1 MMTAAGQKDQIKKG
15 SVMEYGSKNIMEA
28 EIITKA
34 KLRNPCYQK
43 IVCSIS
49 GGADSDILIDLI
61 VRLDKDKK
69 VKYIFFNTG
78 MEYKATKE
86 HIGYLKEKYQINIE
100 EIKPEKPIPLC
111 CKRYGQPFLSKQIS
125 EWIMRL
131 QKHGFKWED
140 ESFEVLLKKYPKCR
154 AALKWWCNQWDKRK
168 NGKESSYNIAYTPL
182 LKEFMMKYPPDFQI
196 SNKCCHYT
204 KKLLAARY
212 KVKNQIDLS
221 MTGIRKAERGAR
233 QQAYKNC
240 FTADVDGTDEY
251 RPIFWFL
258 KKDKEIYC
266 TENNIKHS
274 DCYTK
279 YGLDRTGCACCPYGK
294 DFEKELEAARK
305 YEPNLFNAAL
315 NVFGK
320 SYEYTKKFYEFR
332 KESNHYEGI

>member
-1 MMTAAGQKDQIKKG
+1 MNKKPDP
-15 SVMEYGSKNIMEA
+15 GSKNIMEA
-28 EIITKA
+28 EIITA
-34 KLRNPCYQK
+34 SKLRNPCYKK

-49 GGADSDILIDLI
+49 GGADSDILLDLI
-61 VRLDKDKK
+61 IRLDEEKK

-86 HIGYLKEKYQINIE
+86 HLQYLKEKYQIEIE
-100 EIKPEKPIPLC
+100 EIKAEKPIPVC
-111 CKRYGQPFLSKQIS
+111 CKKYGQPFLSKQIS

-140 ESFEVLLKKYPKCR
+140 GSFEDLLKKYPKCR
-154 AALKWWCNQWDKRK
+154 AALKWWCNEWPKKK
-168 NGKESSYNIAYTPL
+168 NGKESTYNIAYTPK
-182 LKEFMMKYPPDFQI
+182 LKEFMMKYPPDFSI
-196 SNKCCHYT
+196 SNKCCHFT

-212 KVKNQIDLS
+212 KIKNRIDLS

-266 TENNIKHS
+266 RDNNITHS
-274 DCYTK
+274 ECYTK

-294 DFEKELEAARK
+294 NFEKELEAAKK
-305 YEPNLFNAAL
+305 YEPNLYKAAL

-320 SYEYTKKFYEFR
+320 SYEYTRKYYEFR
-332 KESNHYEGI
+332 KNEERGQNES

>member
-1 MMTAAGQKDQIKKG
+1 MK
-15 SVMEYGSKNIMEA
+15 
-28 EIITKA
+28 
-34 KLRNPCYQK
+34 K

-49 GGADSDILIDLI
+49 GGADSDILLDLI
-61 VRLDKDKK
+61 IRLDEEKK

-86 HIGYLKEKYQINIE
+86 HLQYLKEKYQIEIE
-100 EIKPEKPIPLC
+100 EIKAEKPIPVC
-111 CKRYGQPFLSKQIS
+111 CKKYGQPFLSKQIS

-140 ESFEVLLKKYPKCR
+140 GSFEDLLKKYPKCR
-154 AALKWWCNQWDKRK
+154 AALKWWCNEWPKKK
-168 NGKESSYNIAYTPL
+168 NGKESTYNIAYTPK
-182 LKEFMMKYPPDFQI
+182 LKEFMMKYPPDFSI
-196 SNKCCHYT
+196 SNKCCHFT

-212 KVKNQIDLS
+212 KIKNRIDLS

-266 TENNIKHS
+266 RDNNITHS
-274 DCYTK
+274 ECYTK

-294 DFEKELEAARK
+294 NFEKELEAAKK
-305 YEPNLFNAAL
+305 YEPNLYKAAL

-320 SYEYTKKFYEFR
+320 SYEYTRKYYEFR
-332 KESNHYEGI
+332 KNEERGQNES

>member
-1 MMTAAGQKDQIKKG
+1 MNKG
-15 SVMEYGSKNIMEA
+15 ADPGSKNIMEA
-28 EIITKA
+28 EIITA
-34 KLRNPCYQK
+34 SKLRNPCYER

-49 GGADSDILIDLI
+49 GGADSDVLLDL
-61 VRLDKDKK
+61 VSRLDEEKK

-78 MEYKATKE
+78 MEYEATKQHLE
-86 HIGYLKEKYQINIE
+86 YLKEKYQIEIE
-100 EIKPEKPIPLC
+100 EIRAEKPIPLC
-111 CKRYGQPFLSKQIS
+111 CKKYGQPFLSKQVS

-140 ESFEVLLKKYPKCR
+140 GSFEELLKKYPKCK
-154 AALKWWCNQWDKRK
+154 AALKWWCNEWPKKK
-168 NGKESSYNIAYTPL
+168 NGKESSYNIEYTPK
-182 LKEFMMKYPPDFQI
+182 LKEFMMKYPPDFSI
-196 SNKCCHYT
+196 SNKCCYFT

-212 KVKNQIDLS
+212 KIKNRIDLS

-266 TENNIKHS
+266 RDNNIVHS
-274 DCYTK
+274 KCYTK

-294 DFEKELEAARK
+294 NFEKELEAAK
-305 YEPNLFNAAL
+305 EYEPKLFKAAL
-315 NVFGK
+315 NIFGK
-320 SYEYTKKFYEFR
+320 SYEYTRKYYEFR
-332 KESNHYEGI
+332 KNAERGQNES